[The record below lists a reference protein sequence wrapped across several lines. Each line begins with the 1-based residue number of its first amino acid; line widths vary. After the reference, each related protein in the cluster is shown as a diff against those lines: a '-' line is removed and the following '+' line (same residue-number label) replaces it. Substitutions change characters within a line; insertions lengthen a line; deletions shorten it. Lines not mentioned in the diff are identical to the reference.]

1 MSGIEAAGLALAIL
15 PLILSATK
23 NYNNA
28 LSPFLRYKRFAKET
42 KTYSKELDVQRTL
55 FRNECRNLLE
65 KIIEHDAASS
75 MLELLTRETWSDS
88 QLERRLVE
96 HLGDS
101 TQACVMKIELIEEQ
115 LRDINAENSGF
126 CSIVEQ
132 ERQVRTIALP

>member
-75 MLELLTRETWSDS
+75 MLELLTRETWSDP

-101 TQACVMKIELIEEQ
+101 TQACLTKIELIEEQ
-115 LRDINAENSGF
+115 LRNINAENSGF